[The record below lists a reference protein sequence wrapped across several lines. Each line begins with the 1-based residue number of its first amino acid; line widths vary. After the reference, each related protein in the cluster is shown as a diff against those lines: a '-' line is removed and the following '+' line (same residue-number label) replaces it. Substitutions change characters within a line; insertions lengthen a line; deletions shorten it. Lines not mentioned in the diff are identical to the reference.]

1 MVLFDKKVDKI
12 IQWPF
17 TLEGNT
23 TAFIHLEWK
32 DMSFLHKCWNI
43 QILFSFL
50 LYLFRTHHL
59 QYRQFC
65 CEPFL
70 SLVCYNVHF

>member
-23 TAFIHLEWK
+23 TAFIHLE
-32 DMSFLHKCWNI
+32 
-43 QILFSFL
+43 
-50 LYLFRTHHL
+50 
-59 QYRQFC
+59 
-65 CEPFL
+65 
-70 SLVCYNVHF
+70 